1 MPDPNRDRRM
11 SKHYRAI
18 STWYAGVASAKI
30 SWLHQYARCQWR
42 RAGGGG
48 GGGRTSCHPQA
59 VALSHRSCE
68 AEIKLSANRASWP
81 TLVSKSSSVPASPS
95 CPSLS
100 LSLLSFQSD
109 CFRGCLCVPQ
119 IGFLLCRTALRIEF
133 ELIPLT
139 RPADLRALT

>member
-1 MPDPNRDRRM
+1 MLAVSGVGQEEEEEWDWEEDARV
-11 SKHYRAI
+11 AI
-18 STWYAGVASAKI
+18 PRQLRYLIAHAKLKLNYLPTERVGQPLFQ
-30 SWLHQYARCQWR
+30 SR
-42 RAGGGG
+42 
-48 GGGRTSCHPQA
+48 PQFQ
-59 VALSHRSCE
+59 
-68 AEIKLSANRASWP
+68 P
-81 TLVSKSSSVPASPS
+81 PFPSPS